1 MSRKILFVDDC
12 STTLVLEQVLFAK
25 HTDYTLMTA
34 RDGREA
40 IQIAVADPPD
50 LILMDATLP
59 NMDACRK
66 MRKIPELQ
74 RIPILLVTAGGEPS
88 NIENGFANS
97 NHDMDKPRNW
107 HGLFDMVDTYL
118 TSHSVNR

>member
-1 MSRKILFVDDC
+1 MQ
-12 STTLVLEQVLFAK
+12 QVLFAK
-25 HTDYTLMTA
+25 HTDYSLITA

-40 IQIAVADPPD
+40 IQMAVADPPD

-66 MRKIPELQ
+66 MSKIPELQ

-88 NIENGFANS
+88 NIENGFAS
-97 NHDMDKPRNW
+97 GDSDMGKPLNW